1 MNLDAALAAFEDEA
15 RELLTDMESSLL
27 SIEGGQ
33 AEAGAINAIFR
44 AAHTI
49 KGSSGM
55 FGLDSVVAFTH
66 HVESLMDDVRN
77 GTTQLTTE
85 MVSLLLKCGD
95 HIGFLINEALGRV
108 PRGET
113 EAQRETVLL
122 AGLAAFLGDA
132 HAPADAPHANEA
144 PAAGSGG
151 PSQPA
156 PTAPS
161 GGDNDGFHVRVHFG
175 TGVFGEG
182 MDPLSFIRYLG
193 TLGTVHWVHSEL
205 VELGTMETF
214 DPEACYIRTEL
225 VISGKLD
232 EDSIRAAF
240 EFIEDQCDLTITP
253 CVCALTTEPGSVPSA
268 TATEPAQA
276 VTAAATPA
284 AAAPPKPAAPA
295 VPTAG
300 AKPAAPAVPADSG
313 AKADAKSADNKFLR
327 VEADKLD
334 QLINL
339 IGELV
344 IAGASSTLIA
354 NSLRSQEMMEATSN
368 VSTLVEAIRDTAL
381 NLRMVQIGA
390 TFSRFQRVVRDLSQE
405 LGKEIDLQISGADT
419 ELDKSVVE
427 KIADPL
433 THLVRNSLDHGI
445 ESRERRIEAGKSVVG
460 ILQLHAYHES
470 GSIVIEVADDGGGL
484 NLDKIK
490 AKAIERG
497 LITPNA
503 SLTPREIQNLIFE
516 PGFSTADAVTNLS
529 GRGVGMD
536 VVRQNIQS
544 LRGTIELDSEMG
556 VGTITRIRLPLT
568 LAIIDGFLVGVG
580 DGSYVVP
587 LSMVVECVELSR
599 ADVEANTGRNYI
611 NLRGEVLP
619 FIRLRDMFEKNDQ
632 PVGRQNIVVVNY
644 AGRSAGLV
652 VDKLLGDFQT
662 VIKPLGPLFSS
673 VRGISGS
680 TILGSGEVAL
690 ILDVPA
696 LVELATRME
705 LHDTAL
711 LEKETA

>member
-1 MNLDAALAAFEDEA
+1 
-15 RELLTDMESSLL
+15 
-27 SIEGGQ
+27 
-33 AEAGAINAIFR
+33 
-44 AAHTI
+44 
-49 KGSSGM
+49 
-55 FGLDSVVAFTH
+55 
-66 HVESLMDDVRN
+66 
-77 GTTQLTTE
+77 
-85 MVSLLLKCGD
+85 
-95 HIGFLINEALGRV
+95 
-108 PRGET
+108 
-113 EAQRETVLL
+113 
-122 AGLAAFLGDA
+122 
-132 HAPADAPHANEA
+132 
-144 PAAGSGG
+144 
-151 PSQPA
+151 
-156 PTAPS
+156 
-161 GGDNDGFHVRVHFG
+161 
-175 TGVFGEG
+175 
-182 MDPLSFIRYLG
+182 
-193 TLGTVHWVHSEL
+193 
-205 VELGTMETF
+205 
-214 DPEACYIRTEL
+214 
-225 VISGKLD
+225 
-232 EDSIRAAF
+232 
-240 EFIEDQCDLTITP
+240 
-253 CVCALTTEPGSVPSA
+253 
-268 TATEPAQA
+268 
-276 VTAAATPA
+276 
-284 AAAPPKPAAPA
+284 
-295 VPTAG
+295 
-300 AKPAAPAVPADSG
+300 
-313 AKADAKSADNKFLR
+313 
-327 VEADKLD
+327 
-334 QLINL
+334 
-339 IGELV
+339 V

-497 LITPNA
+497 LIAPNA
-503 SLTPREIQNLIFE
+503 SLTPREIQNLISE

-544 LRGTIELDSEMG
+544 LRGTIELDSELG

-652 VDKLLGDFQT
+652 VDELLGDFQT